1 MIIGND
7 NNFKKTTF
15 DQKLNQVKEN
25 NDLYTN
31 SNVNPFVEDVN
42 SMTYNNA
49 SDTENMNN
57 KRLAM
62 LHERLEQGL
71 ITVEQFSKECKKIN
85 NSNE

>member
-15 DQKLNQVKEN
+15 DQKLNQIKEN

-71 ITVEQFSKECKKIN
+71 ITVEQFSQECKKIN
-85 NSNE
+85 NQNK

>member
-1 MIIGND
+1 MIIGN
-7 NNFKKTTF
+7 NSNLKKTSF
-15 DQKLNQVKEN
+15 NQKMDAIKN
-25 NDLYTN
+25 NNEVY
-31 SNVNPFVEDVN
+31 SKGKVNPFVDNVN
-42 SMTYNNA
+42 SQKYNNA

-85 NSNE
+85 NENK

>member
-1 MIIGND
+1 MTND

-15 DQKLNQVKEN
+15 DQKLNQIKEN

>member
-15 DQKLNQVKEN
+15 DQKLNQIKEN

>member
-1 MIIGND
+1 MIIGNY

-15 DQKLNQVKEN
+15 DQKLNQIKEN

>member
-7 NNFKKTTF
+7 NNFKKTSF
-15 DQKLNQVKEN
+15 DQKLNQIKEN

>member
-1 MIIGND
+1 
-7 NNFKKTTF
+7 
-15 DQKLNQVKEN
+15 
-25 NDLYTN
+25 
-31 SNVNPFVEDVN
+31 
-42 SMTYNNA
+42 MTYNNA